1 MAKCANPN
9 MPHDM
14 KDLLKSWD
22 RSWAHYCIIMHHV
35 GSDGRGSWSGEV
47 HVIYSNTE
55 YEAEFG
61 RCIDSGDGILVASDI
76 QNLDDPQRRM
86 SPGLPPRYKRANS
99 FSSRTGFTFHRI
111 AKVIL
116 CWTFQLIFIGP
127 MVPIHFNFTAQDFAP
142 SRKVFFRRLLPL
154 YNNYRPITFR

>member
-1 MAKCANPN
+1 M
-9 MPHDM
+9 
-14 KDLLKSWD
+14 
-22 RSWAHYCIIMHHV
+22 
-35 GSDGRGSWSGEV
+35 
-47 HVIYSNTE
+47 
-55 YEAEFG
+55 
-61 RCIDSGDGILVASDI
+61 ASDI